1 MEALPRNVQLTDATG
16 QAPRDS
22 AISAVA
28 VAQHGVIAL
37 DQLVALGLSASAVR
51 SRVASGRLHRVH
63 RAVFAV
69 GHPRLTR
76 NGRVM
81 AAVLA
86 CASGT
91 VASHRT
97 AAALLDLRI
106 RSHPW
111 IDVTSPGSTARRR
124 VGIRIHSGATLTA
137 CDVTVVDNVP
147 CTTLARTL
155 LDVAEDGTRRE
166 LERACDRAETQ
177 RLLDMTVIDD
187 ALERATG
194 RRGAGMLRTIFSEHQ
209 VGSTLTRNEL
219 EERFLAISRDA
230 ALPPDSVNAWLP
242 YPDGGG
248 AEADF
253 LWRAQRLIVEVD
265 GRDVHTTRRAF
276 ESDRRRDQQLMLLGW
291 RVVRFTWRQVMFEPA
306 YVAATLRA
314 LLA

>member
-1 MEALPRNVQLTDATG
+1 METLPRNVRFLDATG

-22 AISAVA
+22 AISALA
-28 VAQHGVIAL
+28 VRQHGVVAL

-81 AAVLA
+81 AAILA
-86 CASGT
+86 CTSGT

-97 AAALLDLRI
+97 AAALLGLRI
-106 RSHPW
+106 HGHPW
-111 IDVTSPGSTARRR
+111 VDVTSPGSTARRR

-137 CDVTVVDNVP
+137 CDVTIVDNVP

-166 LERACDRAETQ
+166 LERACDRAEAQ
-177 RLLDMTVIDD
+177 RLLDMTVVDEVF
-187 ALERATG
+187 ARAHG
-194 RRGAGMLRTIFSEHQ
+194 RRGAGLLHAVLSEYD

-219 EERFLAISRDA
+219 EERFLMISRAA
-230 ALPPDSVNAWLP
+230 ALAPDAVNAWIP
-242 YPDGGG
+242 YPGGGG
-248 AEADF
+248 AEVDF
-253 LWRAQRLIVEVD
+253 LWRARCLIVEVD

-276 ESDRRRDQQLMLLGW
+276 DADRRRDQQLMLLGW

-306 YVAATLRA
+306 YVSATLRA